1 MNELNKSIGE
11 NIYVKLIGE
20 KRFKGVLIDVGND
33 IVVLYNGQDYVYISL
48 YHVQYYKFLRP
59 HDEEILKPDVDSVI
73 KRESPSISLRKVLST
88 SKGIFTEIYVA
99 GNAPIHG
106 YVTSVMND
114 YIVFYSPV
122 YKTVY
127 ISLKHLKWLIPY
139 KENQVPYALNKNEL
153 PMNPLNITLARTFE
167 EQLIKMAGK
176 IMVFDLG
183 EESNKIGKM
192 AKIDEGH
199 IEILKAR
206 DAKMYVNIQ
215 HVKSVHCP

>member
-1 MNELNKSIGE
+1 MK
-11 NIYVKLIGE
+11 

-48 YHVQYYKFLRP
+48 YHVQYYKFLRS

-114 YIVFYSPV
+114 YIVFIV
-122 YKTVY
+122 QFIKLY
-127 ISLKHLKWLIPY
+127 IYL
-139 KENQVPYALNKNEL
+139 
-153 PMNPLNITLARTFE
+153 
-167 EQLIKMAGK
+167 
-176 IMVFDLG
+176 
-183 EESNKIGKM
+183 
-192 AKIDEGH
+192 
-199 IEILKAR
+199 
-206 DAKMYVNIQ
+206 
-215 HVKSVHCP
+215 

>member
-48 YHVQYYKFLRP
+48 YHVQYYKFLRS
-59 HDEEILKPDVDSVI
+59 HDEEISKPDVDSVI

-106 YVTSVMND
+106 YVTSIMND

-122 YKTVY
+122 YKTIY
-127 ISLKHLKWLIPY
+127 IFK
-139 KENQVPYALNKNEL
+139 A
-153 PMNPLNITLARTFE
+153 FE
-167 EQLIKMAGK
+167 
-176 IMVFDLG
+176 MVN
-183 EESNKIGKM
+183 SVQ
-192 AKIDEGH
+192 
-199 IEILKAR
+199 R
-206 DAKMYVNIQ
+206 
-215 HVKSVHCP
+215 KSSAVCPQ